1 VEKVAEMY
9 SEESEAVTVAEL
21 AGALKLDKSATSR
34 RVGSATDRGYL
45 KNLEERRGRAARLVP
60 GDPLPDDLEILP
72 KPDALTDASVADLNA
87 EEDRCSVAVD
97 RKGVRTNIS
106 SKPTNSTAEVPERER
121 FVV

>member
-1 VEKVAEMY
+1 V
-9 SEESEAVTVAEL
+9 SVAEL
-21 AGALKLDKSATSR
+21 ARALKLDKSAASR

-60 GDPLPDDLEILP
+60 GDPLPNDLEILP
-72 KPDALTDASVADLNA
+72 APDALTDASAADLNA

-97 RKGVRTNIS
+97 RKGVHTNIP
-106 SKPTNSTAEVPERER
+106 SKPIKSAAEEPERER